1 MFPDIARHFK
11 HYTYLDSIPVP
22 VITGTLLVIFLIFII
37 IPSHFSGTSR
47 RTRPT
52 GLSGQLSPMRQLPG
66 NCFSGGKVHGTLY
79 GSQKGDFGCILQLWP
94 KVMNRFGQ
102 KFYPMQVVK
111 IGSEYMYF
119 GSSRSTRS
127 KTVGVQSLTFLD
139 LIFQNSFFNFLL
151 FFLI

>member
-1 MFPDIARHFK
+1 MYINGSGYSSH
-11 HYTYLDSIPVP
+11 
-22 VITGTLLVIFLIFII
+22 TLLGGQRIWPTIVIAFIIIFII

-66 NCFSGGKVHGTLY
+66 NCFSGEKVHGTLY
-79 GSQKGDFGCILQLWP
+79 GSQKGDFGCIIQLWP

-139 LIFQNSFFNFLL
+139 LIFQNLL
-151 FFLI
+151 FLKFEISAIQR